1 MAVTVRVPLVLTRL
15 TEGKKEVQV
24 GASSVRD
31 LVDRLDAAYP
41 GLKSRLCDET
51 GQIRQLLNFYVNEKD
66 IRYLKGADTELEDGD
81 LISIVPMMAGG

>member
-1 MAVTVRVPLVLTRL
+1 MAVTVRIPLVLTRL

-24 GASSVRD
+24 VASTVRD

-41 GLKSRLCDET
+41 GLKLRLCDEA
-51 GQIRQLLNFYVNEKD
+51 GQLRQMLNFYVNEKD

-81 LISIVPMMAGG
+81 RISIVPMMAGG